1 MPQLD
6 SGLMRPKPRTTLAY
20 TLLAA
25 VVGLLLAG
33 CGGSSNG
40 EIPTDQA
47 ESLNQAVE
55 QARDSF
61 NNGKC
66 DEADAALADAQQ
78 QIDSLDVSDDVR
90 DGLSQLA
97 DNLERRLAED
107 CEPVE
112 ETTTTTTSEP
122 TTTTTTSTTTT
133 DDTTSTS
140 TTDDTTSSDTTST
153 EPDVTT
159 EPPVSPPPGNGPD
172 GTGPPGQG
180 GSGGTAPRKDAKS
193 AEHEKKPKPKNPAKN
208 SKDEKEKAR

>member
-6 SGLMRPKPRTTLAY
+6 SGPMRPNPRTTLTC

-25 VVGLLLAG
+25 VAGLLLAA

-97 DNLERRLAED
+97 DNLDRRLAED

-112 ETTTTTTSEP
+112 ETTTTTTTTDP
-122 TTTTTTSTTTT
+122 TTTTTSTTADPTT
-133 DDTTSTS
+133 SDTTST
-140 TTDDTTSSDTTST
+140 DTTSSDTTST
-153 EPDVTT
+153 GPDVTT

-180 GSGGTAPRKDAKS
+180 DSGGTAPRKDAKN
-193 AEHEKKPKPKNPAKN
+193 AEHEKKPEPKKPAKD
-208 SKDEKEKAR
+208 SEEKKEKGK

>member
-6 SGLMRPKPRTTLAY
+6 SGPMRPNPRTSLTC
-20 TLLAA
+20 TLLAVA
-25 VVGLLLAG
+25 AGLLLAG

-40 EIPTDQA
+40 EIPPDQA

-78 QIDSLDVSDDVR
+78 QIDGLDVSGDVR

-97 DNLERRLAED
+97 DNLDTRLAED

-112 ETTTTTTSEP
+112 ETTTTTT
-122 TTTTTTSTTTT
+122 TTT
-133 DDTTSTS
+133 DPTTTTSTS
-140 TTDDTTSSDTTST
+140 TTDDTTSTSTTEETTSTDTTST

-180 GSGGTAPRKDAKS
+180 DSGGTAPRGEEDK
-193 AEHEKKPKPKNPAKN
+193 
-208 SKDEKEKAR
+208 